1 MDSANYSNVEV
12 KGWRARLFEKPGLH
26 SSKCCDETSRGDWIF
41 TKESGAR
48 IRRMTAEIQKCVVDA
63 REYDIGMCRYGAGI
77 WRFVCGKIYRRARGR
92 SNINVSN
99 I

>member
-1 MDSANYSNVEV
+1 
-12 KGWRARLFEKPGLH
+12 
-26 SSKCCDETSRGDWIF
+26 
-41 TKESGAR
+41 
-48 IRRMTAEIQKCVVDA
+48 MTAEIKKCVVKA